1 MSEGVRQDG
10 EVRQFDWRTA
20 AFRVVALV
28 TVIAISVAGY
38 LLRDELKNFEA
49 LGYPGIFLIS
59 LISNA
64 TIVLPAP
71 GIIVTLVAGS
81 IFNPILV
88 ALAAAAGATLGELT
102 GYLAGYSGRGVMRR
116 APSYDRL
123 EHLMKEYGGWTVL
136 VLAAVPNPLFDIAGA
151 AAGALRMPVAAF
163 LIWAFAGK
171 MIKMLAFAY
180 AGALGVDWILGLI
193 EQG

>member
-1 MSEGVRQDG
+1 MSEEVRQDG
-10 EVRQFDWRTA
+10 ELRQYDWRTTA
-20 AFRVVALV
+20 LRVLALV
-28 TVIAISVAGY
+28 AVIAITIAGY
-38 LLRDELKNFEA
+38 LLRNEIKNFEVW
-49 LGYPGIFLIS
+49 GYPGIFLIS

-71 GIIVTLVAGS
+71 GFIVTLVAGS

-88 ALAAAAGATLGELT
+88 AVAAAAGAALGELT
-102 GYLAGYSGRGVMRR
+102 GYLAGYSGRGVFER

-123 EHLMKEYGGWTVL
+123 KELMSEYGGWSVL

-151 AAGALRMPVAAF
+151 AAGALRMPVVAF

-171 MIKMLAFAY
+171 LIKMLAIAY
-180 AGALGVDWILGLI
+180 AGALGLDWILNLVG
-193 EQG
+193 QG

>member
-1 MSEGVRQDG
+1 VSEELRQDG
-10 EVRQFDWRTA
+10 ELRPYDWRTSA
-20 AFRVVALV
+20 LRVLALMA
-28 TVIAISVAGY
+28 VIAITVAGW
-38 LLRDELKNFEA
+38 LLRDEIKNFEV

-64 TIVLPAP
+64 TVVLPAP
-71 GIIVTLVAGS
+71 GFIVTLIAGS
-81 IFNPILV
+81 IFNPLLV
-88 ALAAAAGATLGELT
+88 AVAAAAGAALGELT
-102 GYLAGYSGRGVMRR
+102 GYLAGYSGRGVLER

-123 EHLMKEYGGWTVL
+123 EQLMKEYGGWTVL

-171 MIKMLAFAY
+171 MIKMLAIAY
-180 AGALGVDWILGLI
+180 AGALGLDWFLGLVG
-193 EQG
+193 QG